1 MKSWIRKILR
11 NTLLKI
17 FPEIKKILAHNI
29 VIDKSYTHNT
39 LIHQAAKLYPPYHI
53 SDSKIGPYTYISR
66 NSFISMTEIG
76 NFCSIGPNFLCGWGI
91 HPLNGVSTNPMFYST
106 QKQNGIRLSAEDKVV
121 ERLPIKI
128 GHDVF
133 IGANVTILDGVKIG
147 DGAVIGAG
155 AVVTKDIP
163 DYAIAVGV
171 PARVIKYR
179 FDQDTIQK
187 LKQTQWFLETNLEKL
202 KLVEK
207 HFFDVNKFI
216 EEWKRYNK

>member
-1 MKSWIRKILR
+1 MKSWIKKILR

-17 FPEIKKILAHNI
+17 FPEIKKILPSDI
-29 VIDKSYTHNT
+29 VIDQSYTHNT
-39 LIHQAAKLYPPYHI
+39 FIHQTAKLYPPYHI
-53 SDSKIGPYTYISR
+53 SDSKIGAYTYISR

-106 QKQNGIRLSAEDKVV
+106 QKQNGITLSAEDKAV

-163 DYAIAVGV
+163 DYAITAGV

-207 HFFDVNKFI
+207 YFFDINKFI
-216 EEWKRYNK
+216 EEWKKYYK